1 MISCIWLIF
10 CFAYVSMVHCIL
22 DLKLRLILLSLL
34 FAQQRVAQ
42 NADQQFK
49 CDFDD
54 LFNLL
59 TQFIAKEV
67 RYILGWNLYAHNSH
81 FKSHMFWER
90 WNMENLRPSC
100 DNVIQNSMLIV
111 PFWKASGSYFGFNT
125 KQEIVFFSERSA
137 KAGGAKVS
145 VWHQSITFKTFTK
158 NIFTKN
164 TTRIKTPKL
173 EAFFFYPC
181 NFIDNRVKV
190 NIVIYLVLE
199 AL

>member
-1 MISCIWLIF
+1 
-10 CFAYVSMVHCIL
+10 MVHCIL

-173 EAFFFYPC
+173 EAFFFHLC

>member
-1 MISCIWLIF
+1 
-10 CFAYVSMVHCIL
+10 MVHCIL

-100 DNVIQNSMLIV
+100 DIVIQNSMLIV

-158 NIFTKN
+158 NLFTKN
-164 TTRIKTPKL
+164 TTYIKTPKL
-173 EAFFFYPC
+173 EAFFFYLC